1 MKHLRKS
8 ARYIAVPVVGALA
21 ATTLP
26 ANVAMAGLVGTE
38 QVVAERQAH
47 ADRERVERF
56 MSRDD
61 VVTAFASYG
70 VGADE
75 AAKRVAALSDTE
87 IERLARQIEQGPAG
101 QGFIGAVV
109 FVAVV
114 VLIVL
119 LVTDAIGETDVF

>member
-1 MKHLRKS
+1 
-8 ARYIAVPVVGALA
+8 
-21 ATTLP
+21 
-26 ANVAMAGLVGTE
+26 MA
-38 QVVAERQAH
+38 
-47 ADRERVERF
+47 
-56 MSRDD
+56 S
-61 VVTAFASYG
+61 
-70 VGADE
+70 
-75 AAKRVAALSDTE
+75 AKRVAALSDTE